1 MGFNSGFKGLNKLQV
16 NNYLEQIF
24 FGAMCIMC
32 DVYIFVHMTFV
43 QGTEIIQVC
52 VGRPLETTNGTTARS
67 VCARLVSKMEGFQA
81 SSNYSYCNS
90 VVITQI
96 VLNQFIYESS

>member
-43 QGTEIIQVC
+43 
-52 VGRPLETTNGTTARS
+52 
-67 VCARLVSKMEGFQA
+67 
-81 SSNYSYCNS
+81 
-90 VVITQI
+90 
-96 VLNQFIYESS
+96 